1 MKGITF
7 PTIASI
13 SFLVSKNHRTSDE
26 LGCGVVSI
34 PALLSASVWSCTS
47 EHQSLEEDGR
57 VKLFQE
63 TCNLIEYSDLLF
75 AVLQNAAT

>member
-34 PALLSASVWSCTS
+34 PALLSASV
-47 EHQSLEEDGR
+47 
-57 VKLFQE
+57 
-63 TCNLIEYSDLLF
+63 
-75 AVLQNAAT
+75 